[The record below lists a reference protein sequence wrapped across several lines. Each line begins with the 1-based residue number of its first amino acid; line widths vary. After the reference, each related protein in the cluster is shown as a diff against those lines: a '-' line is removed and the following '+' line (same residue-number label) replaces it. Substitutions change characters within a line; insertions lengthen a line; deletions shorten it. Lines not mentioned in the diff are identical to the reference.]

1 MDNRAPLP
9 TVARAVAPSVNN
21 PGFNSQMTNSRP
33 SYFHLHLVS
42 DSTGETLTTIA
53 KAAAVQYGQIRPIEH
68 MHPLVRNARQLKRV
82 LQEIEQAPGIVLY
95 TIVNTDLIAEIEE
108 RCKELKVPCHA
119 VLKPIMQVFESYLG
133 APQTP
138 TVAGQHVLDADYFR
152 RIDALNF
159 TMAHDDGRLP
169 DNLNEADIILLGIS
183 RTSKTPTSIYLAQ
196 RGYKTA
202 NVPIVPGLPFPEEI
216 GGKHTAFVACLIA
229 SPDRIAEVR
238 RNRALL
244 IGDRDLED
252 YVDRSR
258 IAAEIAFTRKLCARH
273 GWPVIDVTR
282 RSVEETAAT
291 IIRLLQDKQADA
303 DAAKAETETEA
314 GQSHDA

>member
-1 MDNRAPLP
+1 
-9 TVARAVAPSVNN
+9 
-21 PGFNSQMTNSRP
+21 MTNSRP

-53 KAAAVQYGQIRPIEH
+53 KAAAVQYAQMRPIEH
-68 MHPLVRNARQLKRV
+68 MHPLVRNTRQLKRV

-95 TIVNTDLIAEIEE
+95 TIVNTDLIAEIEQ

-169 DNLNEADIILLGIS
+169 EDLNEADIILLGIS

-202 NVPIVPGLPFPEEI
+202 NVPIVPGLPFPDEI
-216 GGKHTAFVACLIA
+216 AGNHSAFVACLIA

-258 IAAEIAFTRKLCARH
+258 IAAEIAHTRKLCARH

-282 RSVEETAAT
+282 RSVEETAAA
-291 IIRLLQDKQADA
+291 IIRLLQDKQ
-303 DAAKAETETEA
+303 TEELTEA
-314 GQSHDA
+314 GIVEVAAGPGHDG

>member
-1 MDNRAPLP
+1 
-9 TVARAVAPSVNN
+9 
-21 PGFNSQMTNSRP
+21 MTNSRP

-53 KAAAVQYGQIRPIEH
+53 KAAAVQYAQMRPIEH

-95 TIVNTDLIAEIEE
+95 TIVNTDLIAEIEQ

-119 VLKPIMQVFESYLG
+119 VLQPIMQVFESYLG

-169 DNLNEADIILLGIS
+169 DNLDEADIILLGIS

-216 GGKHTAFVACLIA
+216 AGDHSAFVACLIA

-244 IGDRDLED
+244 IGDRDLDD

-258 IAAEIAFTRKLCARH
+258 IAAEIAITRKLCAKH

-291 IIRLLQDKQADA
+291 IIRLLQDKE
-303 DAAKAETETEA
+303 AEEETEA
-314 GQSHDA
+314 EDAETAAGPGHDG

>member
-1 MDNRAPLP
+1 MA
-9 TVARAVAPSVNN
+9 
-21 PGFNSQMTNSRP
+21 NSQP

-53 KAAAVQYGQIRPIEH
+53 KAAAVQYAQVRPIEH
-68 MHPLVRNARQLKRV
+68 VHPLVRNARQLKRV

-95 TIVNTDLIAEIEE
+95 TIVNLDLIAELEQ
-108 RCKELKVPCHA
+108 RCKELKVPCLA
-119 VLKPIMQVFESYLG
+119 VLQPIMKVFESYLG

-169 DNLNEADIILLGIS
+169 EDLNEADIILLGIS

-202 NVPIVPGLPFPEEI
+202 NVPIVPALPFPEEI
-216 GGKHTAFVACLIA
+216 ASQHSAFVVCLIA

-244 IGDRDLED
+244 IGDRDLDD

-258 IAAEIAFTRKLCARH
+258 IAAEIAYTRKICAKH
-273 GWPVIDVTR
+273 GWPIIDVTR

-291 IIRLLQDKQADA
+291 IIRLMHDKKADTEEA
-303 DAAKAETETEA
+303 EAAAA
-314 GQSHDA
+314 GKPHDE